1 MGAGKLSHAFA
12 VNQNRVPL
20 IFNVN
25 SHVSETGDGGQA
37 VCSLEKI
44 VNFCSSL
51 GNGAEHNASVG
62 DGFVS
67 GNHNLSPQT
76 VYL

>member
-1 MGAGKLSHAFA
+1 MTM
-12 VNQNRVPL
+12 NQDGFPF
-20 IFNVN
+20 IFDI
-25 SHVSETGDGGQA
+25 HPHLAKAGDGGKA

-67 GNHNLSPQT
+67 GNLNFAL
-76 VYL
+76 